1 LILSDKDKSISV
13 MQRIPHTRHSERL
26 QDQMVKKFQMKGVD
40 ESKKRTLEGMELL
53 TKNSFFV
60 LGIDKISA
68 LAAYMGVKISLD
80 NFDTIDIMRDLEMA
94 RLALD
99 KVKCVKPPNLDLEEN
114 PISEVDVNDVPLLE
128 WLDVDSEAE
137 QFILVQSRKTPVG
150 KFSWSSTN
158 QKE

>member
-13 MQRIPHTRHSERL
+13 MQRILETRHSERF

-40 ESKKRTLEGMELL
+40 ESKKRTLEGMELP

-60 LGIDKISA
+60 VGIDQISA
-68 LAAYMGVKISLD
+68 LAADMGVKISLD

-99 KVKCVKPPNLDLEEN
+99 KVKCVNVTPQNPQSPRDATKHDMHPPN
-114 PISEVDVNDVPLLE
+114 
-128 WLDVDSEAE
+128 
-137 QFILVQSRKTPVG
+137 
-150 KFSWSSTN
+150 
-158 QKE
+158 